1 MPLQDFPQASFG
13 NADGRK
19 KSTAPQSPWRFFY
32 YGCSYI
38 YIFMC
43 LYIYLLVVVKSL
55 GVQLQYNSRTQKVS
69 FGTCGIGKKV
79 TSSPKRGE
87 GTFLTSRK
95 YKILISYK
103 SKRLLQVH

>member
-1 MPLQDFPQASFG
+1 
-13 NADGRK
+13 
-19 KSTAPQSPWRFFY
+19 
-32 YGCSYI
+32 
-38 YIFMC
+38 MC

-87 GTFLTSRK
+87 GTF
-95 YKILISYK
+95 
-103 SKRLLQVH
+103 